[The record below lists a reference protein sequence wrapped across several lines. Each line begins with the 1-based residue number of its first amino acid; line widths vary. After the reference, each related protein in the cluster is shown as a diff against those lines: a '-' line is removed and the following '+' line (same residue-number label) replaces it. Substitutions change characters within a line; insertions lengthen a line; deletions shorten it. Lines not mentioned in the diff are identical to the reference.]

1 MPKSRNR
8 PQHKK
13 AVSNYKKRVVDQKK
27 SYERQL
33 RELFQKKQQEQLQ
46 GQLNNDSNIEG
57 TSIDVGEFQIE
68 EPKSEF
74 QIEETKND

>member
-13 AVSNYKKRVVDQKK
+13 AVANYKKRVIDQKK

-33 RELFQKKQQEQLQ
+33 RELFQKKQQENLQ
-46 GQLNNDSNIEG
+46 SQLNSENNIEG

-74 QIEETKND
+74 QIEEKKD